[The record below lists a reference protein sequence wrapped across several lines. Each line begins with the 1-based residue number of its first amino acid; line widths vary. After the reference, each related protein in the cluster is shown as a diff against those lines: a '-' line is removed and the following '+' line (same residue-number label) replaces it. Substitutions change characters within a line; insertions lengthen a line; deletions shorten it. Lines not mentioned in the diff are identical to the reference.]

1 MRKIAS
7 VGVATFTIACM
18 LGTFSISWMVLGAIG
33 VPGTGAFWLSLFYSL
48 IPVIVWIMEE
58 DVDSMEELNAN
69 RIAPVLD
76 DYTASHIA
84 ASCKP
89 SKRPRKRAAQ
99 ADDVQPSSIT

>member
-1 MRKIAS
+1 MRKVAS
-7 VGVATFTIACM
+7 VGVATFCIACM
-18 LGTFSISWMVLGAIG
+18 LGTFSISWLVLGAIG
-33 VPGTGAFWLSLFYSL
+33 VPSTGAFCISLFYSL

-58 DVDSMEELNAN
+58 DVDTMEELNAN

-76 DYTASHIA
+76 DYTASHID

>member
-33 VPGTGAFWLSLFYSL
+33 VPNTGAFWLSLFYSL
-48 IPVIVWIMEE
+48 IPVVVWIMEE
-58 DVDSMEELNAN
+58 DVDSMEELNAH

-76 DYTASHIA
+76 DYTASHID